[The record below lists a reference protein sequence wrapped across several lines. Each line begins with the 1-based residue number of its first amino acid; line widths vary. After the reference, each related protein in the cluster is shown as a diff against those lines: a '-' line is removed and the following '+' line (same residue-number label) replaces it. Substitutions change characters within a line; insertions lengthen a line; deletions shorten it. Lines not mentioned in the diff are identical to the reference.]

1 MKKKSYEPHYFKVRE
16 IKTGRIFF
24 AEWSDMGGEFY
35 EKGNGHPY
43 ESSKVE
49 IIK

>member
-24 AEWSDMGGEFY
+24 AEWSDIAGEWY
-35 EKGNGHPY
+35 EQGNGNPHQ
-43 ESSKVE
+43 STDVE